1 MKQEMNLIGPKEWGR
16 PINWDSSLSLNYKVL
31 RPLLFFYKGQKT
43 TYVDL
48 SKYFTL
54 EALIKFE
61 NDKFIEKI

>member
-1 MKQEMNLIGPKEWGR
+1 MENQMNFIGHKEWNK
-16 PINWDSSLSLNYKVL
+16 PITWDSSLSLNYKVL